1 MHLKVLAC
9 SLDGTLAQDGRVFAE
24 TWQTLRQA
32 KLAGLTIIL
41 ATGRILDS
49 FVTKGP
55 YAELFA
61 AIVAEDGAVV
71 YFPQRDAVIR
81 PFGQLPSSVL
91 ERLENTGVP
100 MRRGMA
106 IVATHV
112 PHDKV
117 VLEELRNSG
126 GGATVEYNRGAVMIL
141 PPGATEGTGLHYAL
155 RELGYSPRNVVAC
168 GDAENDRSLFEM
180 VELSAAVKNASAE
193 IQPLAD
199 VMLSQPNGAGVQALV
214 GELL

>member
-1 MHLKVLAC
+1 MCIRDSLKVLAC
-9 SLDGTLAQDGRVFAE
+9 DLDGTLAHEGHVSTE

-49 FVTKGP
+49 FLTEGP

-61 AIVAEDGAVV
+61 AVVAEDGAVV
-71 YFPQRDAVIR
+71 YFPQRDAVMR
-81 PFGQLPSSVL
+81 PFGQLPSTVL
-91 ERLENTGVP
+91 ERLEKIEVP
-100 MRRGMA
+100 MRRGVA

-117 VLEELRNSG
+117 ILEELRSSG

-141 PPGATEGTGLHYAL
+141 PPGATKGTGLHYAL
-155 RELGYSPRNVVAC
+155 RELGYS
-168 GDAENDRSLFEM
+168 
-180 VELSAAVKNASAE
+180 
-193 IQPLAD
+193 
-199 VMLSQPNGAGVQALV
+199 LV
-214 GELL
+214 Y